1 MERNPTKTDTDF
13 LLRQITT
20 EDNKLSFQ
28 RLFEL
33 YYPALCIYTKRFIPD
48 RETREDIVQEVFSSI
63 WENRKRIVIRTSA
76 RNYLITATKNHCLNY
91 LQRNHEEYVDKL
103 PQEQI
108 PIYADSGEEL
118 YTWEE
123 LQTLLR
129 EALAK
134 LPENYRYVFEKN
146 RFENKSYGEIAEDMQ
161 ISIRTV
167 EKNLRALPP
176 EVVSGLPNITPIFSL
191 SWLMKIQSVLD
202 FEREPAN
209 LRRA

>member
-167 EKNLRALPP
+167 ERYKNKAIEILKTEEQEKVHNVASHV
-176 EVVSGLPNITPIFSL
+176 E
-191 SWLMKIQSVLD
+191 
-202 FEREPAN
+202 A
-209 LRRA
+209 

>member
-1 MERNPTKTDTDF
+1 MWKREGYILKIYTFVPLWKEI
-13 LLRQITT
+13 Q
-20 EDNKLSFQ
+20 Q
-28 RLFEL
+28 RLIPISFYGKSRPRTISSPSNVYL
-33 YYPALCIYTKRFIPD
+33 SYIILLFAYTKRFIPD

-167 EKNLRALPP
+167 ERYKNKAIEILKTELKDYLPLFI
-176 EVVSGLPNITPIFSL
+176 G
-191 SWLMKIQSVLD
+191 WL
-202 FEREPAN
+202 F
-209 LRRA
+209 

>member
-1 MERNPTKTDTDF
+1 MTDIDF

-33 YYPALCIYTKRFIPD
+33 YYPALCIYTKRFISD

-76 RNYLITATKNHCLNY
+76 RNYLITATKNHSLNY
-91 LQRNHEEYVDKL
+91 LQRN
-103 PQEQI
+103 QI
-108 PIYADSGEEL
+108 PIYAESGEEL

-167 EKNLRALPP
+167 ERYKNKAIEILKTELKDYLPLFI
-176 EVVSGLPNITPIFSL
+176 G
-191 SWLMKIQSVLD
+191 WL
-202 FEREPAN
+202 F
-209 LRRA
+209 